1 MSKKEVIADFFS
13 SHTIAIIGVSRNGKN
28 FGASVYRSLRD
39 KGYTVYP
46 INHNGGYIDG
56 TQLYPDLFAIP
67 DKIDGVVMVV
77 PPQVTEKMVKE
88 ISDANIK
95 RVWMQQGSESQAAV
109 DFCNENS
116 IDVIDGECILMFAE
130 PAEVPHRVHRWFKG
144 VFGKL
149 PQ

>member
-1 MSKKEVIADFFS
+1 MSKKEVVADFFS
-13 SHTIAIIGVSRNGKN
+13 SHTIAVIGVSRNGKN
-28 FGASVYRSLRD
+28 FGASVFRSLRD

-46 INHNGGYIDG
+46 VNHNGGFIDG
-56 TQLYPDLFAIP
+56 TTLYPDLFAIP
-67 DKIDGVVMVV
+67 DKIDGVVTVV

-95 RVWMQQGSESQAAV
+95 RVWMQQGSESKAAV
-109 DFCNENS
+109 DFCNENG
-116 IDVIDGECILMFAE
+116 IDVIEGECILMFAE
-130 PAEVPHRVHRWFKG
+130 PAELPHRVHRWVKG

>member
-1 MSKKEVIADFFS
+1 MSKRELIADFFS
-13 SHTIAIIGVSRNGKN
+13 SHTIAVLGVSRDGKK

-46 INHNGGYIDG
+46 VNHNGGFIDG

-77 PPQVTEKMVKE
+77 PPAVTEKMVKD
-88 ISDANIK
+88 ISDANIN
-95 RVWMQQGSESQAAV
+95 RVWMQQGSGSKAAV
-109 DFCNENS
+109 DFCTENG
-116 IDVIDGECILMFAE
+116 IDVVEGECILMFAE
-130 PAEVPHRVHRWFKG
+130 PAEFMHRAHRWVMG